1 MLRRWLARLSRLPR
15 SHGFGVQSPF
25 AYRLIRDVLC
35 AYASADDRL
44 SFEQQQKMN
53 VHGRRLGR
61 LFFRLAQYWQPDII
75 LDTDGCVL
83 PYHQYLTAGC
93 SHAVLASDQGELAAY
108 AHVRRLV
115 FCSAGPDVPADT
127 LLSSCDEQSLLVVLH
142 IYHDRLSKGIWE
154 QLMQDRRSGVTFD
167 LYDCGILFFDL
178 SFYKQNYKTNF

>member
-1 MLRRWLARLSRLPR
+1 
-15 SHGFGVQSPF
+15 
-25 AYRLIRDVLC
+25 
-35 AYASADDRL
+35 
-44 SFEQQQKMN
+44 MN